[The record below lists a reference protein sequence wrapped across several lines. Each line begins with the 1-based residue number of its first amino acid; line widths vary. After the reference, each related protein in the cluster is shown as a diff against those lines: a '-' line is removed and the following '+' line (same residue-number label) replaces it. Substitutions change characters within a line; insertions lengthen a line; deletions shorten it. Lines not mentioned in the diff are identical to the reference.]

1 MDIIL
6 VVLGLLCCIL
16 GLLGSFLPAL
26 PRPPISWVGLL
37 LLYLTNYVPNNY
49 WVLGI
54 TFVLTI
60 IISILDYVIPS
71 KGAKKF
77 GSTKYG
83 VWGTNI
89 GLIIGLFF
97 PPIGFIIG
105 LFVGAFIGE
114 LIYNFEDKKGA
125 LKAATGAFLGFLVS
139 TFMKFMLCLS
149 FLILFLIVAI
159 KNIS

>member
-6 VVLGLLCCIL
+6 VVLGLICSIL

-26 PRPPISWVGLL
+26 PGAPLSWIGLL
-37 LLYLTNYVPNNY
+37 LLYLTDYVENNY

-54 TFVLTI
+54 TLLLTI
-60 IISILDYVIPS
+60 IVSILDYTIPA
-71 KGAKKF
+71 KGTKKF
-77 GSTKYG
+77 GGTKYG
-83 VWGTNI
+83 IWGTNI
-89 GLIIGLFF
+89 GLIVGLFF

-114 LIYNFEDKKGA
+114 LIYNSQDKKGA
-125 LKAATGAFLGFLVS
+125 LKAAFGAFLGFLVS
-139 TFMKFMLCLS
+139 SFMKFMLCFS

-159 KNIS
+159 KNY

>member
-6 VVLGLLCCIL
+6 VILGLICSIL

-26 PRPPISWVGLL
+26 PGAPLSWIGLL
-37 LLYLTNYVPNNY
+37 LLYLTDYVENNY

-54 TFVLTI
+54 TLLLTI
-60 IISILDYVIPS
+60 IVSILDYTIPAQ
-71 KGAKKF
+71 GTKKF
-77 GSTKYG
+77 GGTKYG

-114 LIYNFEDKKGA
+114 LIYNFQDKKGA
-125 LKAATGAFLGFLVS
+125 LKAAFGAFLGFLVS
-139 TFMKFMLCLS
+139 SFMKFMLCFS
-149 FLILFLIVAI
+149 FLILFLFVAI
-159 KNIS
+159 KNY

>member
-1 MDIIL
+1 MDVIL
-6 VVLGLLCCIL
+6 VILGLICSIL

-26 PRPPISWVGLL
+26 PGAPLSWIGLL
-37 LLYLTNYVPNNY
+37 LLYLTDYVENNY

-54 TFVLTI
+54 TLLLTI
-60 IISILDYVIPS
+60 IVSILDYTIPAQ
-71 KGAKKF
+71 GTKKF
-77 GSTKYG
+77 GGTKYG

-114 LIYNFEDKKGA
+114 LIYNSQDKKGA
-125 LKAATGAFLGFLVS
+125 LKAAFGAFLGFLVS
-139 TFMKFMLCLS
+139 SFMKFMLCFS
-149 FLILFLIVAI
+149 FLILFLFVAI
-159 KNIS
+159 KNY